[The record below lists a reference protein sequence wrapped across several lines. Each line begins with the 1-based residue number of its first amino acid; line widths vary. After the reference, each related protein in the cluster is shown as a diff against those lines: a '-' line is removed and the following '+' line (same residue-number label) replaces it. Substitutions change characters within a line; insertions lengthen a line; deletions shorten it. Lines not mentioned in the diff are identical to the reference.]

1 MINLEARSNELEL
14 LDQPF
19 IPTPDLY
26 QNLKELDF
34 INTHLGGYQVVFEG
48 IQKILQNSSTGQT
61 LRILDIGSGGGDTL
75 KAIYEEFRGEYK
87 LELVGVDLKEDCI
100 QYATENCRG
109 LPIRFV
115 QSDYRDYLT
124 ESTSFDIIVCSL
136 FCHHLPS
143 KALSELFS
151 NIKKYAAKGCIMNDL
166 HRHFLAYY
174 SIKWLTKVFS
184 RSYLV
189 KNDACLSVA
198 RSFSKKDI
206 QDIMENAQITDYKLY
221 WKWAFRWLLIF

>member
-1 MINLEARSNELEL
+1 MINLETRSKELEL
-14 LDQPF
+14 LDQPQ

-26 QNLKELDF
+26 QNLKELHF
-34 INTHLGGYQVVFEG
+34 INTYLGGYQVVFEG
-48 IQKILQNSSTGQT
+48 IKKILQNTSKGQKV
-61 LRILDIGSGGGDTL
+61 RILDIGSGGGDTL
-75 KAIYEEFRGEYK
+75 KAIYQHFKSDYQ

-100 QYATENCRG
+100 QYASENCKA

-115 QSDYRDYLT
+115 QSDYRDYLS
-124 ESTSFDIIVCSL
+124 EGNSFDLIICSL

-143 KALSELFS
+143 EDLSELFFKI
-151 NIKKYAAKGCIMNDL
+151 NKNALKGCIMNDL

-174 SIKWLTKVFS
+174 SIKWLTKAFS
-184 RSYLV
+184 KSYLV

-206 QDIMENAQITDYKLY
+206 QNIMNNAQITNYKLY